1 MLQTET
7 NTKYPKSLA
16 LSKRIVIVG
25 PAYPLRGGL
34 ATYNQLLATK
44 LKEQGHEVRIVTF
57 SLQYPS
63 ILFPGKTQYSTDP
76 KPQNLNIEVGLNSVN
91 PFNWIRLGKKLKKEK
106 PDLVIFRYWMPFM
119 GPSLGTLGRIIRKNG
134 HTKVVTIADNI
145 IPHEQRFFDSVFT
158 KYFLKSCD
166 GFVTMSQSVLEDL
179 KKFDVLQPAAY
190 NPHPMYESFG
200 PVQSKSDAQKKLDLK
215 VGGKYLLFFGF
226 IRKYKGLDILLKA
239 FADKR
244 IQDAGIK
251 LIIAGEYYDSPDEY
265 KQIIAENNLEDS
277 VIEANDFIP
286 DSEVSTYFS
295 AADMVVQT
303 YKTATQSGVTQIAY
317 YYNKP
322 MLVTDVGGLAELV
335 PHQKVGYVTNIDTK
349 EIADSILDFYQ
360 NKREEEFVANIKNER
375 KRFTWDSMIEKLFSV
390 GSISD

>member
-1 MLQTET
+1 MV
-7 NTKYPKSLA
+7 KS
-16 LSKRIVIVG
+16 IVIVG

-44 LKEQGHEVRIVTF
+44 LQEQGHTVRIVTF

-63 ILFPGKTQYSTDP
+63 ILFPGKTQYSSDP
-76 KPQNLNIEVGLNSVN
+76 KPDNIAIEVSLNSVN
-91 PFNWIRLGKKLKKEK
+91 PFNWVSLGRQLKVEK

-119 GPSLGTLGRIIRKNG
+119 GPSLGTLGRIIRKNK

-145 IPHEQRFFDSVFT
+145 IPHEKRFFDTPFT
-158 KYFLKSCD
+158 KYFVSSCD
-166 GFVTMSQSVLEDL
+166 GFVTMSESVLEDL
-179 KKFDVLQPAAY
+179 KKFDSNKPVAY

-200 PVQSKSDAQKKLDLK
+200 PQLDKAEARNKLGLDTDD
-215 VGGKYLLFFGF
+215 KYLLFFGF
-226 IRKYKGLDILLKA
+226 IRKYKGLDILLRA

-244 IQDAGIK
+244 IQEAGIK
-251 LIIAGEYYDSPDEY
+251 LIIAGEYYDKPEEY
-265 KQIIAENNLEDS
+265 QAIIKEHNLES
-277 VIEANDFIP
+277 ALVQVNDFIP

-317 YYNKP
+317 YYHNP

-335 PHQKVGYVTNIDTK
+335 PHNKVGYVTSSDVK
-349 EIADSILDFYQ
+349 EIADAILDFYD
-360 NKREEEFVANIKNER
+360 NKREPEFVNNIKTER
-375 KRFTWDSMIEKLFSV
+375 LRFTWDSMIYKLFEV
-390 GSISD
+390 GGL